1 MWRRE
6 SGAWQGSETG
16 SRARLP
22 GSETG
27 SGAWLPGAEM
37 GSRARLS
44 GRPGEPGEVVHSSRG
59 GDSSADLCV
68 DVTAWNSTH
77 ACAHTCTHAHICTRS
92 HTGAHTCTHSCT
104 DTYAHAHTH
113 MHRHIYTYVYVHT
126 LTCTHTYV
134 TLSRACADMHMCTR
148 THVHTHTHAKWLEP
162 EQALWVARCQFPG
175 FHTGCGD
182 VGRSHRRG
190 RGCGS
195 VSPGYMFLFS
205 CESVI
210 I

>member
-16 SRARLP
+16 S
-22 GSETG
+22 G
-27 SGAWLPGAEM
+27 
-37 GSRARLS
+37 ARLS

-77 ACAHTCTHAHICTRS
+77 ARVRAHVHTCTYLHTLT

-134 TLSRACADMHMCTR
+134 TLSRACADMHVCTR

-162 EQALWVARCQFPG
+162 EQALWAARCQFPG

-190 RGCGS
+190 RGGGS
-195 VSPGYMFLFS
+195 VSPRYMFLFS